1 MNFARRVL
9 LSIALTL
16 VAAASVGAD
25 EIDNWVKAQM
35 ELRHVPAVSIA
46 VIKNGV
52 LVKTAGYG
60 LADMEHKIA
69 ADPDT
74 VFKIGSVSK
83 QFIAAG
89 VMLLVQDGKVAVGD
103 PVSKYIEGTPSAWQA
118 ITLRHL
124 LTHTSGLV
132 REGPAFD
139 PYKVQPDIDVI
150 KSAYAVPLRFMPG
163 ENYEYSNLG
172 YYTLAEVIHRV
183 SGKSWGEFLD
193 ERIFAPLG
201 MTATRVTSVVDVI
214 PNRADGYAWTADK
227 FSNMENWPAVRPSGA
242 FLSTAPDMAKW
253 EAALQTD
260 RILTASAKKEMWMP
274 VVLNNGRTYEYGFG
288 WELGDFPNGAGPTGV
303 PIIRHEGTIPGFRA
317 VYWRL
322 PKHGITV
329 IVLTNLDRAALDNLT
344 AGIAV
349 RYVPEL
355 LPAYQKRW
363 PAQASK

>member
-89 VMLLVQDGKVAVGD
+89 VMLLVQDGKVSVGD

-118 ITLRHL
+118 IT
-124 LTHTSGLV
+124 S
-132 REGPAFD
+132 
-139 PYKVQPDIDVI
+139 VI
-150 KSAYAVPLRFMPG
+150 C
-163 ENYEYSNLG
+163 
-172 YYTLAEVIHRV
+172 
-183 SGKSWGEFLD
+183 
-193 ERIFAPLG
+193 
-201 MTATRVTSVVDVI
+201 
-214 PNRADGYAWTADK
+214 
-227 FSNMENWPAVRPSGA
+227 
-242 FLSTAPDMAKW
+242 
-253 EAALQTD
+253 
-260 RILTASAKKEMWMP
+260 
-274 VVLNNGRTYEYGFG
+274 
-288 WELGDFPNGAGPTGV
+288 
-303 PIIRHEGTIPGFRA
+303 
-317 VYWRL
+317 
-322 PKHGITV
+322 
-329 IVLTNLDRAALDNLT
+329 
-344 AGIAV
+344 
-349 RYVPEL
+349 
-355 LPAYQKRW
+355 
-363 PAQASK
+363 